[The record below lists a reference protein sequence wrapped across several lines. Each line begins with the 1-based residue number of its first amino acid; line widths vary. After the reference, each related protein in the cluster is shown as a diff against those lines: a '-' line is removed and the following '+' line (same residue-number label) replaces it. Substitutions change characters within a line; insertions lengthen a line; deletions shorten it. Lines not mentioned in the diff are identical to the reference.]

1 MGNRR
6 PGAID
11 AASRKADQQCQPL
24 HLARDMPVRAQ
35 PRATQ
40 SPHVI
45 VRENSDRRAGSANA
59 GRIASSL
66 DAVIA

>member
-1 MGNRR
+1 
-6 PGAID
+6 
-11 AASRKADQQCQPL
+11 
-24 HLARDMPVRAQ
+24 MPVRARPQ
-35 PRATQ
+35 ATQ

-45 VRENSDRRAGSANA
+45 VRENSDRHAGSANA